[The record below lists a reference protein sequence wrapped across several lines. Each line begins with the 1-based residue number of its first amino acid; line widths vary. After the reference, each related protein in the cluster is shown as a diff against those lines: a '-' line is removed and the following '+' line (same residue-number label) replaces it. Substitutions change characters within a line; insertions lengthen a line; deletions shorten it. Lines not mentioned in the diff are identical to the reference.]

1 MSLSVRDVLTHSDL
15 SFTPSEEK
23 IVQLLLAEYP
33 IAGLGTANSL
43 AKKAGVSDPTV
54 TRLLVKLGFDGFPD
68 FQAKLLADVEARLQS
83 PLHLMEAKKT
93 MAAEDGAAI
102 TYLRSVANVIDKT
115 ISATPVTTY
124 ERAAK
129 LIMEA
134 RHVSFVGG
142 RFSRYAAGML
152 GAYLLQFRT
161 GVRDVSA
168 LSAQE
173 FDTLIDY
180 GKRDVLVA
188 FDYRRYQRDVVSFAE
203 QAAKRGTR
211 IILFTDQWLSPIAV
225 NSEVT
230 IIGPQDVA
238 SPYDTIVP
246 AIAQMEALVATIV
259 TTLTDETRGRIE
271 RLEELRARNAVTID
285 STKER

>member
-1 MSLSVRDVLTHSDL
+1 MSVRDVLTHSEL

-93 MAAEDGAAI
+93 VIADDGAAI
-102 TYLRSVANVIDKT
+102 TYLRSVVNVVEKT
-115 ISATPVTTY
+115 ITATPVTTY
-124 ERAAK
+124 DRAAK

-134 RHVSFVGG
+134 KQVSLVGG
-142 RFSRYAAGML
+142 RFSRHAAGML
-152 GAYLLQFRT
+152 AAYLLQFRA
-161 GVRDVSA
+161 GVRDMSA

-203 QAAKRGTR
+203 QAARKGARV
-211 IILFTDQWLSPIAV
+211 ILFTDQWLSPIAEV
-225 NSEVT
+225 SEVT
-230 IIGPQDVA
+230 IIAPQEVA

-246 AIAQMEALVATIV
+246 AIAQMEALVAMIV
-259 TTLTDETRGRIE
+259 STLSEETKGRIE
-271 RLEELRARNAVTID
+271 RLEEIRARNAVTID
-285 STKER
+285 SAKER